1 MRETQKMNELLK
13 KVETAI
19 ENQPYA
25 KLLGLKAESAEE
37 GKAVISCEKRAEL
50 LQQMGTLHGGVIG
63 GMCEAAAAYAAATVL
78 PEGTDMVGVEYKIS
92 LLRPVT
98 AEKVIAVGKVLK
110 LGRQLVTVEVEA
122 YNDGSGKVAAKM
134 LFTGMIV
141 AKK

>member
-1 MRETQKMNELLK
+1 MGEEMGRMNELLK

-25 KLLGLKAESAEE
+25 KLLGLKAESAQE

-63 GMCEAAAAYAAATVL
+63 GMCEATAAYAAATVL
-78 PEGTDMVGVEYKIS
+78 PDGADMVGVEYKVDK
-92 LLRPVT
+92 L
-98 AEKVIAVGKVLK
+98 IAVGRVLK
-110 LGRQLVTVEVEA
+110 LGRQLVTVDVEA
-122 YNDGSGKVAAKM
+122 YNAGSDKLAAKM

-141 AKK
+141 EKK

>member
-1 MRETQKMNELLK
+1 MGRMNELLK

-25 KLLGLKAESAEE
+25 KLLGLKAESAQE

-63 GMCEAAAAYAAATVL
+63 GMCEATAAYAAATVL
-78 PEGTDMVGVEYKIS
+78 PDGADMVGVEYKVNM
-92 LLRPVT
+92 LRPVT
-98 AEKVIAVGKVLK
+98 ADKLIAVGRVLK
-110 LGRQLVTVEVEA
+110 LGRQLVTVDVEA
-122 YNDGSGKVAAKM
+122 YNADSDKLAAKM

-141 AKK
+141 EKK